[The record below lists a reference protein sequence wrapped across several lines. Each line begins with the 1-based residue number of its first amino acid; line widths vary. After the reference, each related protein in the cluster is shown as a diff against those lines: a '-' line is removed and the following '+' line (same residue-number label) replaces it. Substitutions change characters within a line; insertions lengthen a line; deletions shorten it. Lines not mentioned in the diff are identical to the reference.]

1 MVVNAGNERVRV
13 GSGEKVDIGPGCV
26 IELIPGHHFFKYEVL
41 SGDPSGSS
49 AVGKNNDVRAFE
61 DRGRKRMREDVQD
74 QSFKQDSRSQ
84 VCDVYLC

>member
-1 MVVNAGNERVRV
+1 M

-49 AVGKNNDVRAFE
+49 DGGKNNDVRASE
-61 DRGRKRMREDVQD
+61 DRGRKRTRKDVQD
-74 QSFKQDSRSQ
+74 QSFMRDSQSQ
-84 VCDVYLC
+84 VRDVYFCL